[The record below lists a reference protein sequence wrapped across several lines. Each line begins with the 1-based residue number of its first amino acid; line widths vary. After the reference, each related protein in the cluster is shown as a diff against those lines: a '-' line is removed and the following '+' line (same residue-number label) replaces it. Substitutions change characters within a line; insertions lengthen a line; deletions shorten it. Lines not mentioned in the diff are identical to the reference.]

1 MKIYWIYII
10 ILGVDPGAGGLQI
23 TTDGK
28 PKVIERIDASG
39 AGDVDMSK
47 IVEVSQMNGF
57 NIASNVQAI
66 KFEFLVSYYY
76 VKAIFYIFKC
86 KIWMEHFTQ
95 SHFYKITTYSILL
108 GDLLG
113 PWLFIILEI
122 SHQDKLY
129 FEPTRSCSLS
139 FSNMAMFRQFA
150 DFDHLQQSQN
160 KTWLWIWP
168 RSLQM

>member
-1 MKIYWIYII
+1 MFVKICTVGVNCKWCKGNLKIQNVQVKRRQKWQNFYWSVCSLKIWQTTTIFKALNIYWIYII

-66 KFEFLVSYYY
+66 KFEFLVS
-76 VKAIFYIFKC
+76 FY
-86 KIWMEHFTQ
+86 
-95 SHFYKITTYSILL
+95 
-108 GDLLG
+108 
-113 PWLFIILEI
+113 
-122 SHQDKLY
+122 
-129 FEPTRSCSLS
+129 
-139 FSNMAMFRQFA
+139 
-150 DFDHLQQSQN
+150 SQ
-160 KTWLWIWP
+160 TW
-168 RSLQM
+168 Q

>member
-1 MKIYWIYII
+1 MWDAWFDCQIVCFPIEHLWIINKIYII

-76 VKAIFYIFKC
+76 VKAIFYFFKC
-86 KIWMEHFTQ
+86 KT
-95 SHFYKITTYSILL
+95 S
-108 GDLLG
+108 
-113 PWLFIILEI
+113 
-122 SHQDKLY
+122 
-129 FEPTRSCSLS
+129 
-139 FSNMAMFRQFA
+139 
-150 DFDHLQQSQN
+150 
-160 KTWLWIWP
+160 
-168 RSLQM
+168 

>member
-1 MKIYWIYII
+1 MIYKLNIYWTYIV

-47 IVEVSQMNGF
+47 IVEVSQMNSF

-66 KFEFLVSYYY
+66 KFEFLVHIILSRP
-76 VKAIFYIFKC
+76 VSTFSNPRPL

-95 SHFYKITTYSILL
+95 SR
-108 GDLLG
+108 
-113 PWLFIILEI
+113 FI
-122 SHQDKLY
+122 KLQLIA
-129 FEPTRSCSLS
+129 T
-139 FSNMAMFRQFA
+139 
-150 DFDHLQQSQN
+150 
-160 KTWLWIWP
+160 
-168 RSLQM
+168 